1 MVAGEEEEVVV
12 GDGVV
17 VASYGKPL
25 INTLS
30 CMTVSLI
37 TIVNSGIVMF

>member
-1 MVAGEEEEVVV
+1 MVV

-17 VASYGKPL
+17 VASYGEPL

-37 TIVNSGIVMF
+37 TIVNSGNEAICANVSV